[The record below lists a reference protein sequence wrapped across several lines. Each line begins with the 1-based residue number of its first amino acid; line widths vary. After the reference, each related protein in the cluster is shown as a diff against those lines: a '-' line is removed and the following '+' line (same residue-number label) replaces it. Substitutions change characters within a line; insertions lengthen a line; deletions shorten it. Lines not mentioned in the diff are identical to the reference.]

1 MKTLARTTIRTAAA
15 VLLLLMIP
23 AVAMQ
28 FTDEVN
34 WGMEDFAA
42 AGGLLFC
49 AGMAFPI
56 AARLFRNRTHRA
68 VAIALVLAV
77 VAAVWAHLAVGLF
90 A

>member
-1 MKTLARTTIRTAAA
+1 MSPLARTTIRIAAA
-15 VLLLLMIP
+15 VLLLMLLP
-23 AVAMQ
+23 AIAMQ
-28 FTDEVN
+28 FTEEVN

-68 VAIALVLAV
+68 VAIALVLVAV
-77 VAAVWAHLAVGLF
+77 GTVWAHLAVGLF